1 MWARQNERYE
11 GYGSIILSEDVNII
25 DNGKRVHG
33 TRLLIQDVY
42 IKYSLLH

>member
-11 GYGSIILSEDVNII
+11 GYGSIILSEDAII
-25 DNGKRVHG
+25 LDNGKRVHG
-33 TRLLIQDVY
+33 TSGLMQDVY